1 MSVLTKKGQRGAVD
15 NTVNGSSPPRFQL
28 KYPLLRET
36 LPVPQ
41 SKFAPLLVHSSATLP
56 LLVSPQDTLTPCPWL
71 VFAWKRWAY
80 PSPSLDLQSLLYMD
94 IIHVYTSSL
103 DSRLNPDSRAHLLPD
118 ISTGMSESRLKLTC
132 PRSSSG
138 FFSQVYFPPSS
149 LLSFP
154 IWIES
159 SLYSRLILSAL

>member
-1 MSVLTKKGQRGAVD
+1 MEVLPPGFNWNIPCSGKP
-15 NTVNGSSPPRFQL
+15 SLSP
-28 KYPLLRET
+28 K
-36 LPVPQ
+36 
-41 SKFAPLLVHSSATLP
+41 SKFAPLPVHSSATLP

-103 DSRLNPDSRAHLLPD
+103 DSRLNPDSPAHLLPD